1 MECYHRWQW
10 SSQQK
15 KKSDQ
20 VSIRCLIIGE
30 QLCIYATQGMGW
42 LFCVENPYGNESRWL
57 LQLSWYIPTCRYVV
71 RGYGITS
78 WWCIKER
85 HSGIISWCW
94 VFNCIKRE
102 QATEYL
108 EGRIGFWKWHEQMEI
123 VFCLQKASGP
133 LTHCWIASNSM

>member
-1 MECYHRWQW
+1 MAVIQPT
-10 SSQQK
+10 K
-15 KKSDQ
+15 KK
-20 VSIRCLIIGE
+20 VIRSVLDVWSLNSYVICYTGV
-30 QLCIYATQGMGW
+30 GW
-42 LFCVENPYGNESRWL
+42 LFCVENPYGNERRWL
-57 LQLSWYIPTCRYVV
+57 GLLQVSWYIPTCRYVV

-102 QATEYL
+102 QAIWYL

-133 LTHCWIASNSM
+133 LTHCWIASDSM